1 MKLPKIRLP
10 SPRKAESTVSEL
22 AILAGFLMVMYG
34 LHQVYPPLMWVIGGL
49 WLMFPARKE

>member
-10 SPRKAESTVSEL
+10 SLRKTESTLAEL